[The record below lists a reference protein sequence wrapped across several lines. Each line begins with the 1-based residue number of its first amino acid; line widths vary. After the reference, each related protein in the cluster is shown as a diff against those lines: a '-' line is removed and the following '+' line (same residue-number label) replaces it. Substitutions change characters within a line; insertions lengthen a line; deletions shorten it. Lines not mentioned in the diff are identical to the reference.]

1 MGTGTLLRLHRA
13 LDELYWKEWGLLNR
27 WKGGHWNSGVLV
39 LFFMALISCWFLT
52 HHNGLLLEIIVI
64 GWHFVNDSLDN
75 IRGGI
80 QAFEKH
86 VHQFVAF
93 YCVPCFLG
101 KHLEVANILVNV
113 GKAEGEVIKGCLGN
127 FLLSG
132 VCKLHFESH

>member
-1 MGTGTLLRLHRA
+1 MGVVESLEGWSLEQWGVGVILYGPYQLLVFDHR
-13 LDELYWKEWGLLNR
+13 
-27 WKGGHWNSGVLV
+27 
-39 LFFMALISCWFLT
+39 
-52 HHNGLLLEIIVI
+52 NGLLLEIIVI

-132 VCKLHFESH
+132 VCKLHFESC